1 MVNLETP
8 LWQLT
13 VGEFRELIGVN
24 PAPDVKDFTEPKKYV
39 YGLSGLCE
47 LISCSHPTAQ
57 RLKDSGTIPFIQ
69 TGRKLIFE
77 AQAVLDALAKKKG
90 VSTRG

>member
-8 LWQLT
+8 LWQLS
-13 VGEFRELIGVN
+13 VGEFKNLLGINET
-24 PAPDVKDFTEPKKYV
+24 PEVKDFTEPKKYV

-47 LISCSHPTAQ
+47 LIQCSHPTAQ
-57 RLKDSGTIPFIQ
+57 RLKDSGKIPFIQ

-77 AQAVLDALAKKKG
+77 AEEVLKALSKNKSRK
-90 VSTRG
+90 S